1 MIASI
6 DPDTAFLRQALNL
19 RAYRQELL
27 GSNIANADTPNYKA
41 RDVDFAQALR
51 EAGGAGGDLMLMRT
65 HRAHLNDAAG
75 GGVAGVKPGYRVP
88 NQSALDGNTVE
99 MDVERAAFAE
109 NALHYQF
116 LIDRMRSKADTM
128 LSALRTS

>member
-1 MIASI
+1 MIDRI
-6 DPDTAFLRQALNL
+6 DNDSAFLRQALKL
-19 RAYRQELL
+19 RSYRQELL
-27 GSNIANADTPNYKA
+27 GSNIANADTPNFKA
-41 RDVDFAQALR
+41 RDIDFARALR
-51 EAGGAGGDLMLMRT
+51 EAGGSGGSLALART
-65 HRAHLNDAAG
+65 HRAHQVAEAG
-75 GGVAGVKPGYRVP
+75 GVDGVKPGYRVP

-116 LIDRMRSKADTM
+116 LLDRLRSKADTF